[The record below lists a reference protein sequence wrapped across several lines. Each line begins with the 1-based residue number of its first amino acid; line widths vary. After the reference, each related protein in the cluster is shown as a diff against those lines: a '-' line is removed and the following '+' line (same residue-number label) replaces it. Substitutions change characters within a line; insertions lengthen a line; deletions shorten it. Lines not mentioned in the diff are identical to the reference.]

1 VPVPFIVEPEAFDC
15 GARDRGAWIAS
26 HERILQSWGKYG
38 VLVLP
43 ALDGTIGEV
52 LARLPQQMRTKWLNA
67 LKSAQFRRRVIGS
80 LDTPEALQS
89 FDKLVALSSD
99 IKLACL
105 EETRAFCFGLD
116 EDTLSKLAPDGSFE
130 ICRFEFIDQSHFFR
144 SEAELWNR
152 MIYAGTDRNHIW
164 LIWLERFNGLALD
177 ARNIAIIDRY
187 CLNNF
192 EKLYH
197 RGKACGLTFF
207 LNKVAKLPR
216 GKSQSLN
223 IFTSDVDIE
232 HVATTKHLRESIGKI
247 KFPFG
252 MTVHLHVIRDYVFS
266 KVAHD
271 RFLRFDAIV
280 TSIGSGLRIFEND
293 VSDIN
298 FDCALKWDS
307 VSDFRGNV
315 EAKLRCEA
323 QSERIL

>member
-1 VPVPFIVEPEAFDC
+1 
-15 GARDRGAWIAS
+15 
-26 HERILQSWGKYG
+26 
-38 VLVLP
+38 
-43 ALDGTIGEV
+43 
-52 LARLPQQMRTKWLNA
+52 
-67 LKSAQFRRRVIGS
+67 
-80 LDTPEALQS
+80 
-89 FDKLVALSSD
+89 
-99 IKLACL
+99 
-105 EETRAFCFGLD
+105 
-116 EDTLSKLAPDGSFE
+116 
-130 ICRFEFIDQSHFFR
+130 
-144 SEAELWNR
+144 
-152 MIYAGTDRNHIW
+152 
-164 LIWLERFNGLALD
+164 
-177 ARNIAIIDRY
+177 
-187 CLNNF
+187 
-192 EKLYH
+192 
-197 RGKACGLTFF
+197 
-207 LNKVAKLPR
+207 VAKLLR